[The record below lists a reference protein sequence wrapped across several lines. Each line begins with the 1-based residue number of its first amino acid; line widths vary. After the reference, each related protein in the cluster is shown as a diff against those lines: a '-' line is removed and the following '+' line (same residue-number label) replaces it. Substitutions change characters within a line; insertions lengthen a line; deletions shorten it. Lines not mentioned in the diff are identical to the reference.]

1 MSDKNEIKRFIAFS
15 GGVDSTA
22 LALLTPDGQPVFTD
36 TGWEFP
42 ELYEHIKKF
51 EQVTGRSVHRIR
63 SVEGSIPEYIR
74 KSKFMPGH
82 ASRYCTRIF
91 KIKPYNDFLKQNLP
105 AELLIGLRADE
116 PDRVGNLTEIEGMDI
131 RYPLREMGMNRID
144 CVKICAEADLLP
156 RFPPYMARGG
166 CIGCFYKRKAEVRA
180 LAMHQPEVIEEL
192 AILEEEVQDA
202 RGSYAVM
209 FPNVGR
215 PIRSIIAEKEL
226 FDLDETYA
234 AAQQDD
240 DVGLSCG
247 LFCNR

>member
-1 MSDKNEIKRFIAFS
+1 MNTFIAFS

-42 ELYEHIKKF
+42 ELYAHIEKF
-51 EQVTGRSVHRIR
+51 ESVTGREVIRIK
-63 SVEGSIPEYIR
+63 SKHGSIPEYIR

-82 ASRYCTRIF
+82 ASRYCTRLF
-91 KIKPYNDFLKQNLP
+91 KIEPYNKFLKSHLP

-116 PDRVGNLTEIEGMDI
+116 PERVGNLTKIDGMTV
-131 RYPLREMGMNRID
+131 RYPLREKGMRRLD
-144 CVKICAEADLLP
+144 CVMLCAEHDLLP

-180 LAMHQPEVIEEL
+180 LAMYQPEVIEEL
-192 AILEEEVQDA
+192 AILEEEVQDE
-202 RGSYAVM
+202 RGSYAIM

-215 PIRSIIAEKEL
+215 TVRSVIAEKEL
-226 FDLDETYA
+226 FDLDETYSA
-234 AAQQDD
+234 AMQDD
-240 DVGLSCG
+240 DVGVECG